1 MGSMFKA
8 IGISQP
14 DLVSLA
20 GLSDETGEA
29 GS

>member
-20 GLSDETGEA
+20 GLSDETQDA
-29 GS
+29 KA